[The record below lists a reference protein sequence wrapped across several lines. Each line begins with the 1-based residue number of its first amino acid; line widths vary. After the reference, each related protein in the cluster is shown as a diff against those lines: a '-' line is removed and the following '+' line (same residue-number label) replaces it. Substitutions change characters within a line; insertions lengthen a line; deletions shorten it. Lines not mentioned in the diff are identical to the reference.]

1 MYCIY
6 ILYIIY
12 IILNYIYYCLV
23 YILYIIYIHTVGLN
37 SFILAKIREL
47 KFSFTKLSQTSCL
60 SVAGPMWGNNASF
73 EVSII
78 TCQIIINSF
87 MVALQTCSQHHRTP
101 SQDRLLLVG
110 YICKAY
116 PGATPF
122 KTDCHLYPFLH
133 ATFAKILV

>member
-101 SQDRLLLVG
+101 SRDWLLL
-110 YICKAY
+110 ICKAY
-116 PGATPF
+116 WTIPF
-122 KTDCHLYPFLH
+122 KAHFRQLLRTYPSKL
-133 ATFAKILV
+133 